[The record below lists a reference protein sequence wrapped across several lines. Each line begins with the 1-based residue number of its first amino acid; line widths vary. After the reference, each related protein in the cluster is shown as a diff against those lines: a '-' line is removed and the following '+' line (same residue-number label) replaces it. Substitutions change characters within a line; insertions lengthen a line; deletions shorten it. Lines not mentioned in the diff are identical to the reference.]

1 MASTNL
7 PAVQTE
13 QPSTLS
19 GAGAVSPTEVQFTES
34 LPLMMVSALERRY
47 LTNLE
52 SGNWDIAAREGDE
65 GRPLL
70 REVVRLGRPDES
82 DDWAQAMPHVLTA
95 CNEPGHA
102 LVMALHGDGARHRL
116 YLGGRRILGS
126 GARSTEDFV

>member
-7 PAVQTE
+7 PAVQSETVSA
-13 QPSTLS
+13 PGAARPLGAAIPLS
-19 GAGAVSPTEVQFTES
+19 EPQFSES

-47 LTNLE
+47 LTNLQAGQWE
-52 SGNWDIAAREGDE
+52 IAARDGDE

-70 REVVRLGRPDES
+70 REIVRLGRPDGSEA
-82 DDWAQAMPHVLTA
+82 WAQAMPHVLTA

-116 YLGGRRILGS
+116 YLGGRRILGT
-126 GARSTEDFV
+126 GA